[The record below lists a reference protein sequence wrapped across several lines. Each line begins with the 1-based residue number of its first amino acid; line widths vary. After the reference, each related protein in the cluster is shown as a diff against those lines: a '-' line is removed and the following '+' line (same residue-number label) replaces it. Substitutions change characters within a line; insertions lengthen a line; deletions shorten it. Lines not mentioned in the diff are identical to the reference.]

1 MVGKKRKEEAM
12 REYLFTATLYIA
24 ILVFTAT
31 AGAPGIGPELMHA
44 SDFEPPGREL
54 FMRDSQGE
62 IVEWSDIADGGRVE
76 YYSVR

>member
-24 ILVFTAT
+24 ILAFAAT
-31 AGAPGIGPELMHA
+31 AGAPGIGPELRRA

-54 FMRDSQGE
+54 FMRDNQGE
-62 IVEWSDIADGGRVE
+62 IVTWSDIEAGYRPE
-76 YYSVR
+76 HYSVR

>member
-24 ILVFTAT
+24 ILAFAAV

-44 SDFEPPGREL
+44 NDFDTFGREL

-62 IVEWSDIADGGRVE
+62 IVTWSDIEAGYRPE
-76 YYSVR
+76 HYSVR